1 MRGVERMR
9 ERCGGGIIK
18 RERGSVTRAEKERC
32 HGKINSK
39 CTHDREREGE
49 QDKERRY
56 AVAVSAKR
64 KDLSSV
70 TSHEQGLVR
79 SHELRT

>member
-18 RERGSVTRAEKERC
+18 RERGSVTRAERERC

-39 CTHDREREGE
+39 CTQHDREREGE
-49 QDKERRY
+49 QDKERN